1 MSAFK
6 SWMLLDVSGKGKVEN
21 ERITD
26 WILDNF
32 IVNNTE
38 LLEQLRETY
47 NCIPSPDELINGTL
61 EEKRKKIAELE
72 DNFML
77 NLFNQMDKMKERWVR
92 KSDYENWFISKMPKM
107 NGHERTKII
116 SMLTKEFKS
125 RDKNK
130 KNYLVFEEFKETKE
144 YILAYF
150 YAFNQFSIMDPTGIG
165 SVD

>member
-1 MSAFK
+1 
-6 SWMLLDVSGKGKVEN
+6 
-21 ERITD
+21 
-26 WILDNF
+26 
-32 IVNNTE
+32 
-38 LLEQLRETY
+38 
-47 NCIPSPDELINGTL
+47 
-61 EEKRKKIAELE
+61 
-72 DNFML
+72 
-77 NLFNQMDKMKERWVR
+77 MKERWVR

-130 KNYLVFEEFKETKE
+130 KNYLVFEEFKEMKG